1 MKDIVKILKYVAPY
15 KTLAVLNV
23 LFNAVSIITGLFSV
37 ALVIPFLNVLF
48 DRNEQIALKPDL
60 TLSTESVTNYFKF
73 LVSELIRTHGPES
86 ALLFIIGSVL
96 ASILLKNLFR
106 YLGLY
111 VMVLLRNFII
121 RDLRASMY
129 NRILILPLSYFSSE
143 RKGDLISRMSNDIA
157 DVEVSIMSSLEA
169 LFREP
174 MSIIFSIAVLV
185 WINPYLTLLVFL
197 TLPVAVIIIALIGKT
212 LKRQATK
219 GQSQMGRLI
228 ALFEETLGGVRII
241 KAFSAQAFFDKKF
254 YKENE
259 NYTHLSIKINHLND
273 ANSPISETLS
283 VAILSLILWV
293 GGKMALNNNGSLSAG
308 EFIGFIAIFSQ
319 IISPAKQFST
329 AFNRVQ
335 KGLASL
341 NRINEVVS
349 SEEIITEVPN
359 AQSIGNLNAKI
370 ELRNVSFH
378 YNGEYVL
385 KNVNLIIEKG
395 KTVALVGPSGGGKST
410 LADLIPR
417 FYDPIEG
424 EVLIDGVNI
433 KNYKILE
440 LRRLMGIVTQESIL
454 FNDTISNNIAF
465 GKSGVSKELIE
476 EAARVA
482 HAHDFILS
490 TDNGYQTNIGDRGN
504 KLSGGQR
511 QRLSIARA
519 VLANPAIM
527 ILDEATSALD
537 TSSERLVQA
546 ALFDAMKGRTTVV
559 IAHRLSTIQN
569 ADLIVVLDKG
579 KIVQKGAHLE
589 LIGQEGLY
597 RDLHHLQKL
606 TEA

>member
-1 MKDIVKILKYVAPY
+1 MKDIAKILKYVIPY
-15 KTLAVLNV
+15 KSLAALNV
-23 LFNAVSIITGLFSV
+23 LFNAISIITGLFSV
-37 ALVIPFLNVLF
+37 ALIIPFLNVLF
-48 DRNEQIALKPDL
+48 DRNEQVAIEPTL
-60 TLSTESVTNYFKF
+60 TLSTESVTNYFKY
-73 LVSELIRTHGPES
+73 LVSELIRTQGSEA

-96 ASILLKNLFR
+96 TSILLKNLFR
-106 YLGLY
+106 YFGLY
-111 VMVLLRNFII
+111 VMVSLRNFII

-129 NRILILPLSYFSSE
+129 SRILVLPLSYFSSE
-143 RKGDLISRMSNDIA
+143 KKGDLISRMSNDIA

-174 MSIIFSIAVLV
+174 MSILFSITVLI

-197 TLPVAVIIIALIGKT
+197 TLPVAVVIIALIGKT
-212 LKRQATK
+212 LKKQAAK

-259 NYTHLSIKINHLND
+259 NYTQLSIKINHLND

-293 GGKMALNNNGSLSAG
+293 GGRMALANDGSLSAG

-329 AFNRVQ
+329 AFNRMQ

-349 SEEIITEVPN
+349 SEEVITEVAN
-359 AQSIGNLNAKI
+359 AQSIDTLKGTI

-385 KNVNLIIEKG
+385 KDINLTIEKG
-395 KTVALVGPSGGGKST
+395 KTIALVGPSGGGKST

-417 FYDPIEG
+417 FYDPVEG
-424 EVLIDGVNI
+424 EVLIDSINI
-433 KNYKILE
+433 KEYKILE
-440 LRRLMGIVTQESIL
+440 LRRLMGVVTQESIL
-454 FNDTISNNIAF
+454 FNDSIANNIAF
-465 GKSGVSKELIE
+465 GKSGVSKDLVEQ
-476 EAARVA
+476 AAQVA
-482 HAHDFILS
+482 HAHDFILN
-490 TDNGYQTNIGDRGN
+490 TENGYQTNIGDRGN

-511 QRLSIARA
+511 QRISIARA
-519 VLANPAIM
+519 VLANPSIM

-537 TSSERLVQA
+537 TTSERLVQA
-546 ALFDAMKGRTTVV
+546 ALFDAMKGRTTIV

-569 ADLIVVLDKG
+569 ADLIVVLDRG
-579 KIVQKGAHLE
+579 RIVQKGSHLE
-589 LIGQEGLY
+589 LINEEGMY

-606 TEA
+606 AES

>member
-1 MKDIVKILKYVAPY
+1 MKDITKILKYVLPY
-15 KTLAVLNV
+15 KSLAALNV
-23 LFNAVSIITGLFSV
+23 LFNAISIITGLFSV

-48 DRNEQIALKPDL
+48 NRNEQIAVKPEL
-60 TLSTESVTNYFKF
+60 TLNTESVTNYFKY
-73 LVSELIRTHGPES
+73 LVSELIRTEGSEA

-96 ASILLKNLFR
+96 GSILLKNLFR
-106 YLGLY
+106 YLGLF
-111 VMVLLRNFII
+111 VMVKLRNYII

-129 NRILILPLSYFSSE
+129 NRILVLPLSYFSSE
-143 RKGDLISRMSNDIA
+143 RKGDLISRMSSDIA

-185 WINPYLTLLVFL
+185 WINPYLTLMVFV
-197 TLPVAVIIIALIGKT
+197 TLPIAVGVIAIIGKT
-212 LKRQATK
+212 LKKQAAK

-241 KAFSAQAFFDKKF
+241 KAFSAQSFFNKKF
-254 YKENE
+254 EKENE
-259 NYTHLSIKINHLND
+259 HYTQLSIKINHLND

-283 VAILSLILWV
+283 VAILSLILWI
-293 GGKMALNNNGSLSAG
+293 GGKMALANDGSLSAG

-329 AFNRVQ
+329 AFNRMQ

-359 AQSIGNLNAKI
+359 AKEISTLGSAI
-370 ELRNVSFH
+370 EFKNVSFH

-385 KNVNLIIEKG
+385 RNVNLTIEKG

-417 FYDPIEG
+417 FYDPVEG
-424 EVLIDGVNI
+424 EVLIDGI
-433 KNYKILE
+433 DIRQYKILE

-454 FNDTISNNIAF
+454 FNDTIANNIAF
-465 GKSGVSKELIE
+465 GKSGVSRELIE
-476 EAARVA
+476 QAAKVA
-482 HAHDFILS
+482 HANDFILA
-490 TDNGYQTNIGDRGN
+490 TENGYQTNIGDRGN

-519 VLANPAIM
+519 VLTDPAVM

-537 TSSERLVQA
+537 TGSERMVQE

-579 KIVQKGAHLE
+579 RIVQTGTHLE
-589 LIGQEGLY
+589 LISKEGMY

-606 TEA
+606 AES